1 MPAGGFA
8 IPDGQL
14 ECCDEPD
21 RRRRRLNARGV
32 LHQRHARR
40 KHTRR
45 LQHVLRRLQLASSS
59 NGTETGTAAAAA
71 NASANSDIGP
81 LEVSPSPAPQP
92 QACASDRVETGM
104 TSFTANVHGANDTSE
119 LMGQVQSVVLMQQG
133 SEVKVTNTSA
143 PIRIRVPLPTGAV
156 LSGQDRQFLKA
167 LR

>member
-45 LQHVLRRLQLASSS
+45 LHHALRRRQLASD
-59 NGTETGTAAAAA
+59 NGTDVTKGTGSDA
-71 NASANSDIGP
+71 NASASTDIDTAF
-81 LEVSPSPAPQP
+81 LEVSPSPAPLP

-119 LMGQVQSVVLMQQG
+119 LMGQVR
-133 SEVKVTNTSA
+133 TS
-143 PIRIRVPLPTGAV
+143 L
-156 LSGQDRQFLKA
+156 
-167 LR
+167 

>member
-45 LQHVLRRLQLASSS
+45 LQHALRRRQLASD
-59 NGTETGTAAAAA
+59 NGTDVTNGTGSDA
-71 NASANSDIGP
+71 NASTDIDTAF
-81 LEVSPSPAPQP
+81 LEVSPSPAPLP

-119 LMGQVQSVVLMQQG
+119 LMGQVR
-133 SEVKVTNTSA
+133 TS
-143 PIRIRVPLPTGAV
+143 L
-156 LSGQDRQFLKA
+156 
-167 LR
+167 